1 MTKPD
6 SRHTLVLACGM
17 PLAMLA
23 LAVPAAAQQS
33 ITVNQNGT
41 DSVSAINSGD
51 VSLNGWV
58 SNPTVSGTN
67 NTAGALSAQGAN
79 SSYSINDS
87 NYDASGNTVGT
98 YTAAV
103 SDVHSSGNNS
113 GSVNV
118 RGSIN
123 GSSLNGNAISQ
134 SIVATGYSNTI
145 SIKTTGK

>member
-6 SRHTLVLACGM
+6 SRRTLVLACGV
-17 PLAMLA
+17 PLAIMA
-23 LAVPAAAQQS
+23 QAVPAAAQQS
-33 ITVNQNGT
+33 ITVNQNGSDT
-41 DSVSAINSGD
+41 VSAINSGD

-67 NTAGALSAQGAN
+67 NSAGVLSAQGAN

-87 NYDASGNTVGT
+87 NYDAAGNAVGT
-98 YTAAV
+98 YTAEV
-103 SDVHSSGNNS
+103 SDVRTSGNNS
-113 GSVNV
+113 GAVNV

-134 SIVATGYSNTI
+134 SIVATGYANTI